1 MQRFKASWCKTHV
14 KNFYIVI
21 VEKVDK
27 NQKGIKWLVIIP
39 ELPLLPPRE
48 LEEVVALF
56 ILQSCFIEIS

>member
-1 MQRFKASWCKTHV
+1 M
-14 KNFYIVI
+14 
-21 VEKVDK
+21 VDK
-27 NQKGIKWLVIIP
+27 NQKGIMKWLVIIP